1 MRKDVLRLELLG
13 RNTFL
18 SDASK
23 VIEISE
29 HSLSVVR
36 KMILLAG
43 DVGGTK
49 TNLALCSSEIG
60 VANALSEQSFPSEKY
75 PDLESMLHEFLRNEK
90 SQIDSAC
97 FGVAGPVINGRAG
110 ITNLNWIVDENNLA
124 REFKLA
130 SAHVINDLVATSY
143 FVPHLT
149 SEKDV
154 YPLNKGNPV
163 MNGNLA
169 VIAPG
174 TGLGEA
180 SLIWDGSRY
189 RPIASEGGHCD
200 FAPFGEAQIEMLQ
213 DLHELWDHVS
223 WERVCSGLGMRN
235 IYNYYHKDPIFAYEK
250 AAMENETAGL
260 EDPAPFI
267 VEKALTEKAP
277 CSTCQATLNTFV
289 EILGAEA
296 GNLALKVLATGGVY
310 LGGGI
315 PPKIIPALT
324 KGLFMQ
330 AFQRK
335 GRMSNLLAKM
345 PVKVIMNPR
354 AALLGAAQYGLDA
367 SATGEKS

>member
-1 MRKDVLRLELLG
+1 MEKGALRLEMLG
-13 RNTFL
+13 RNPFL
-18 SDASK
+18 LDVGKA
-23 VIEISE
+23 IEIAG

-36 KMILLAG
+36 QVILLAG
-43 DVGGTK
+43 DVGATK
-49 TNLALCSSEIG
+49 TNLALYSSKSG
-60 VANALSEQSFPSEKY
+60 VTNPLSEQTFPSEKY
-75 PDLESMLHEFLRNEK
+75 PDLESMLHEFLGKEK
-90 SQIDSAC
+90 MQIDSAS
-97 FGVAGPVINGRAG
+97 FGVAGPVIGQKAS
-110 ITNLNWIVDENNLA
+110 ITNLSWIIDEKNLVE
-124 REFKLA
+124 EFKLI
-130 SAHVINDLVATSY
+130 SVHVINDLVATAY
-143 FVPHLT
+143 FVPYLT
-149 SEKDV
+149 SKKDV
-154 YPLNKGNPV
+154 YPLNEGDPI

-200 FAPFGEAQIEMLQ
+200 FAPAGEVQIDMLQ
-213 DLHELWDHVS
+213 DLREIWEHVS
-223 WERVCSGLGMRN
+223 WEKVCSGPGIRN

-250 AAMENETAGL
+250 AAMENEAAGV
-260 EDPAPFI
+260 EDPVPFI
-267 VEKALTEKAP
+267 VDKALTEKAP

-315 PPKIIPALT
+315 PPKILPALT

-335 GRMSNLLAKM
+335 GRMSDLLARM
-345 PVKVIMNPR
+345 PVHVIMNPR
-354 AALLGAAQYGLDA
+354 TALLGAAQYGLDLRET
-367 SATGEKS
+367 SEKS

>member
-1 MRKDVLRLELLG
+1 VRNDVYRLEMLG

-18 SDASK
+18 LGADK
-23 VIEISE
+23 VIEIPE
-29 HSLSVVR
+29 HSLPVVR

-49 TNLALCSSEIG
+49 TNLALYSSKSG
-60 VANALSEQSFPSEKY
+60 VADPLSEHTFPSEKY
-75 PDLESMLHEFLRNEK
+75 PDLESMLHEFLGKEK
-90 SQIDSAC
+90 TPIDSAC
-97 FGVAGPVINGRAG
+97 FGVAGPVIDGKAS
-110 ITNLNWIVDENNLA
+110 ITNLSWIIDEANLA
-124 REFKLA
+124 KEFKLA

-143 FVPHLT
+143 YVPHLT

-154 YPLNKGNPV
+154 YSLNKGSPI

-169 VIAPG
+169 IIAPG

-200 FAPFGEAQIEMLQ
+200 FAPFGEVQIEMLQ
-213 DLHELWDHVS
+213 DLHQMWEHVS
-223 WERVCSGLGMRN
+223 WERVCSGLGIRN

-250 AAMENETAGL
+250 AAMENETAGV
-260 EDPAPFI
+260 EDPVPFI
-267 VEKALTEKAP
+267 VDKALTEKAP

-335 GRMSNLLAKM
+335 GRMSDLLARI
-345 PVKVIMNPR
+345 PVNVIMNPR
-354 AALLGAAQYGLDA
+354 TALLGAARYGLDVGG
-367 SATGEKS
+367 TGEKS